1 MKNFNK
7 IFKWIMLAI
16 IVVALG
22 LLVWGFVKGFP
33 AGPGAPDN
41 GTVDPLLNWGYVVI
55 GIALFCVIVV
65 GTIVSAINN
74 PKSLVKLG
82 IVLVAIAA
90 VCFVVYLLSPGNE
103 ALNLTIEKLPS
114 ATTLKLTDTVLNLT
128 YLSGAL
134 AILAIVFGEIWGA
147 VRK

>member
-1 MKNFNK
+1 
-7 IFKWIMLAI
+7 MLAI
-16 IVVALG
+16 SIVAIG
-22 LLVWGFVKGFP
+22 LLVWGSIVGFP
-33 AGPGAPDN
+33 ARVADDN
-41 GTVDPLLNWGYVVI
+41 GTVDPLLNWTYVVI

-65 GTIVSAINN
+65 STVVSAMND

-82 IVLVAIAA
+82 IGLAAIAA

-103 ALNLTIEKLPS
+103 ALNLTVEQPS

-128 YLSGAL
+128 YLTGAL
-134 AILAIVFGEIWGA
+134 AIAAIIFGEIWRA

>member
-1 MKNFNK
+1 MKNYNK

-16 IVVALG
+16 SVVALG

-33 AGPGAPDN
+33 ANVAEDN

-82 IVLVAIAA
+82 IVLAAIAA

>member
-1 MKNFNK
+1 
-7 IFKWIMLAI
+7 MLAI
-16 IVVALG
+16 SIVAIG
-22 LLVWGFVKGFP
+22 LLIWGSIVGFP
-33 AGPGAPDN
+33 ARVADDN
-41 GTVDPLLNWGYVVI
+41 GTVDPLLNWTYVVI

-65 GTIVSAINN
+65 STVVSAMND

-82 IVLVAIAA
+82 IGLAAIAV

-103 ALNLTIEKLPS
+103 ALNLTVEQPS

-128 YLSGAL
+128 YLTGAL
-134 AILAIVFGEIWGA
+134 AIAAIIFGEIWRA

>member
-33 AGPGAPDN
+33 ANVAEDN

-82 IVLVAIAA
+82 IVLAAIAA

-103 ALNLTIEKLPS
+103 ALNLTVDQPS

>member
-1 MKNFNK
+1 
-7 IFKWIMLAI
+7 MLAI
-16 IVVALG
+16 SIVAIG
-22 LLVWGFVKGFP
+22 LLIWGSIVGFP
-33 AGPGAPDN
+33 ARVADDN
-41 GTVDPLLNWGYVVI
+41 GTVDPLLNWTYVVI

-65 GTIVSAINN
+65 STVVSAMND

-82 IVLVAIAA
+82 IGLAAIAA

-103 ALNLTIEKLPS
+103 ALNLTVEQPS

-128 YLSGAL
+128 YLTGAL
-134 AILAIVFGEIWGA
+134 AIAAIIFGEIWRA

>member
-16 IVVALG
+16 SVVALG

-33 AGPGAPDN
+33 ANVAEDN

-82 IVLVAIAA
+82 IVLAAIAA

>member
-1 MKNFNK
+1 MKNYNK

-41 GTVDPLLNWGYVVI
+41 GTVDPLLNWTYVVV
-55 GIALFCVIVV
+55 GIAVICAIVV
-65 GTIVSAINN
+65 STIVSAINN

-82 IVLVAIAA
+82 IGLLAIAA
-90 VCFVVYLLSPGNE
+90 VCFVVYLLSPGNP
-103 ALNLTIEKLPS
+103 AINLTVEQPS
-114 ATTLKLTDTVLNLT
+114 ATALKLTDTVLNLT
-128 YLSGAL
+128 YLTGAL
-134 AILAIVFGEIWGA
+134 AIAAIVFGEIWRA

>member
-1 MKNFNK
+1 MKNYNK

-16 IVVALG
+16 SIVAIG
-22 LLVWGFVKGFP
+22 LLIWGSIVGFP
-33 AGPGAPDN
+33 ARVADDN
-41 GTVDPLLNWGYVVI
+41 GTVDPLLNWTYVVI

-65 GTIVSAINN
+65 STVVSAMND

-82 IVLVAIAA
+82 IGLAAIAV

-103 ALNLTIEKLPS
+103 ALNLTVEQPS

-128 YLSGAL
+128 YLTGAL
-134 AILAIVFGEIWGA
+134 AIAAIIFGEIWRA

>member
-1 MKNFNK
+1 MKNYNK
-7 IFKWIMLAI
+7 IFKWI
-16 IVVALG
+16 
-22 LLVWGFVKGFP
+22 
-33 AGPGAPDN
+33 
-41 GTVDPLLNWGYVVI
+41 TVDPLLNWGYLVI

>member
-1 MKNFNK
+1 MKNYNK

-16 IVVALG
+16 SIVAIG
-22 LLVWGFVKGFP
+22 LLVWGSIVGFP
-33 AGPGAPDN
+33 ARVADDN
-41 GTVDPLLNWGYVVI
+41 GTVDPLLNWTYVVI

-65 GTIVSAINN
+65 STVVSAMND

-82 IVLVAIAA
+82 IGLAAIAA
-90 VCFVVYLLSPGNE
+90 VCFVVYLLSPGHE
-103 ALNLTIEKLPS
+103 AINLTVEQPS

-128 YLSGAL
+128 YLTGAL
-134 AILAIVFGEIWGA
+134 AIAAIIFGEIWRA

>member
-1 MKNFNK
+1 MKNYNK

-16 IVVALG
+16 SVVALG

-33 AGPGAPDN
+33 ANVAEDN

-90 VCFVVYLLSPGNE
+90 ICFVVYLLSPGNE

>member
-1 MKNFNK
+1 MKNYNK

-16 IVVALG
+16 SIVAIG
-22 LLVWGFVKGFP
+22 LLIWGSIVGFP
-33 AGPGAPDN
+33 ARVADDN
-41 GTVDPLLNWGYVVI
+41 GTVDPLLNWTYVVI

-65 GTIVSAINN
+65 STVVSAMND

-82 IVLVAIAA
+82 IGLAAIAA

-103 ALNLTIEKLPS
+103 ALNLTVEQPS

-128 YLSGAL
+128 YLTGAL
-134 AILAIVFGEIWGA
+134 AIAAIIFGEIWRA

>member
-1 MKNFNK
+1 MKNYNK

-16 IVVALG
+16 SVVALG

-33 AGPGAPDN
+33 ANVAEDN

>member
-1 MKNFNK
+1 MKNYNK

-16 IVVALG
+16 SVVALG

-33 AGPGAPDN
+33 ANVAEDN

-65 GTIVSAINN
+65 GTLVSAINN

-82 IVLVAIAA
+82 IVLAAIAA

-103 ALNLTIEKLPS
+103 ALNLTVDQPS

>member
-1 MKNFNK
+1 
-7 IFKWIMLAI
+7 MLAI
-16 IVVALG
+16 SVVALG

-33 AGPGAPDN
+33 ANVAEDN

-82 IVLVAIAA
+82 IVLAAIAA

-103 ALNLTIEKLPS
+103 ALNLTVDQPS

>member
-16 IVVALG
+16 SVVALG

-33 AGPGAPDN
+33 ANVAEDN

-82 IVLVAIAA
+82 IVLAAIAA

-103 ALNLTIEKLPS
+103 ALNLTVDQPS

>member
-1 MKNFNK
+1 MKNYNK

-33 AGPGAPDN
+33 ANVAEDN

>member
-1 MKNFNK
+1 MKNYNK

-16 IVVALG
+16 SVVALG

-33 AGPGAPDN
+33 ANVAEDN
-41 GTVDPLLNWGYVVI
+41 GTVDPLLNWGYLVI

-82 IVLVAIAA
+82 IVLAAIAA

>member
-1 MKNFNK
+1 MKNYNK

-16 IVVALG
+16 SVVALG

-33 AGPGAPDN
+33 ANVAEDN
-41 GTVDPLLNWGYVVI
+41 GTVDPLLNWGYLVI

>member
-1 MKNFNK
+1 MKNYNK

-16 IVVALG
+16 SIVAIG
-22 LLVWGFVKGFP
+22 LLIWGSIVGFP
-33 AGPGAPDN
+33 ARVADDN
-41 GTVDPLLNWGYVVI
+41 GTVDPLLNWGYLVI

-90 VCFVVYLLSPGNE
+90 ICFVVYLLSPGNE

>member
-1 MKNFNK
+1 MKNYNK

-16 IVVALG
+16 SVVALG

-33 AGPGAPDN
+33 ANVAEDN

-82 IVLVAIAA
+82 IVLAAIAA

-103 ALNLTIEKLPS
+103 ALNLTVDQPS

>member
-1 MKNFNK
+1 MKNYNK

-16 IVVALG
+16 SIVAIG
-22 LLVWGFVKGFP
+22 LLVWGSIVGFP
-33 AGPGAPDN
+33 ARVADDN
-41 GTVDPLLNWGYVVI
+41 GTVDPLLNWTYVVI

-65 GTIVSAINN
+65 STVVSAMND

-82 IVLVAIAA
+82 IGLAAIAA

-103 ALNLTIEKLPS
+103 ALNLTVEQPS

-128 YLSGAL
+128 YLTGAL
-134 AILAIVFGEIWGA
+134 AIAAIIFGEIWRA